1 MRYVLLLLFFL
12 FLIGC
17 GKPKTVLI
25 CGDHICVNKEEAD
38 QFFKENLS
46 IEVKIVDQKINRTVD
61 LVKLNLDNSL
71 KSNKKISIQKKN
83 TTDQKVKILSKKE
96 IKKIKQLVNKK
107 KKNIKVA
114 KKNSNRTNDRNLKK
128 LKVKKKSQK
137 KENINTRRLDAYKHR
152 GEIIDVCT
160 IIEKCSIHEI
170 SKFLLIQ
177 GKNKKF
183 PDITIRE

>member
-71 KSNKKISIQKKN
+71 KSNKKISIQKKIP
-83 TTDQKVKILSKKE
+83 Q
-96 IKKIKQLVNKK
+96 IKR
-107 KKNIKVA
+107 
-114 KKNSNRTNDRNLKK
+114 SR
-128 LKVKKKSQK
+128 S
-137 KENINTRRLDAYKHR
+137 
-152 GEIIDVCT
+152 
-160 IIEKCSIHEI
+160 
-170 SKFLLIQ
+170 
-177 GKNKKF
+177 
-183 PDITIRE
+183 